1 MGFSDKKMA
10 SSVAM
15 LTPLDQCY
23 RYIINKI
30 YKVEK
35 DCTANLHI
43 LNHEKYISILLFES
57 IGVVWMLE

>member
-15 LTPLDQCY
+15 LTLLDLCY
-23 RYIINKI
+23 KYI
-30 YKVEK
+30 YKKIEKIEK
-35 DCTANLHI
+35 DCTANLQI
-43 LNHEKYISILLFES
+43 LNHEKYISLLLFES

>member
-15 LTPLDQCY
+15 LRPLDLCY
-23 RYIINKI
+23 KYIINIMYKI
-30 YKVEK
+30 EK

-43 LNHEKYISILLFES
+43 LNHKKYISILLFES